1 MPSSRYSAL
10 QEKVNADLAALVA
23 DATSRNDWTYVRSFF
38 AHPVQN
44 TPDAEKICKVMAWGR
59 FFLPTYL
66 RDASPPFHYEILE
79 KIFSRKNEYWAAPR
93 GFSKTT
99 LNQLA
104 MCYKV
109 ANQEEKFIVVV
120 EKSFREAAEVL
131 EMVRKTFADERMVK
145 QVYGCLIKA
154 DATGATDEKN
164 KDAQGDLFI
173 NGVRLRA
180 KGFNAPIRGL
190 KSAEWRPT
198 LIIVDDVETD
208 EHIGNEDQR
217 RKYRENYSQGIVPS
231 LDIDGCVKVMGTIL
245 HYDSLLK
252 NLVDHHG
259 GSIYRA
265 YDPMAQE
272 PASTLLWPE
281 RWPWDVLERKRLE
294 MEMEGQGS
302 SKFCSPFEAP
312 VLMSDMSLKHIGE
325 VEIGDELVG
334 FEFGNGKRR
343 TLKKSKVLDV
353 FSRSAKTVRI
363 TLSNG
368 DIIRCTPEHRWFTG
382 RWGEHRSPYLPAV
395 VGRRLMKVFSLPR
408 EATDEERL
416 DFRYLAGMIDGEGAC
431 KWGNIQISQSKS
443 KNPDVYSEIEA
454 ILKKLNIPFTKQ
466 GPFDT
471 KQTETFVIGGGK
483 STKIEIIHHGKLAKQ
498 RQLADWMFKRPTDYV
513 QEKPRV
519 VKIEDSG
526 EETVYSLKTETGNY
540 IVWGYASSNCQEFLN
555 QPIDDLRRDFRQ
567 EWTRKYFTE
576 ADVKFKALYRT
587 VCIDPAESK
596 SRGADYTAVTVVD
609 TDQENNWFVR
619 HVKRHRVNS
628 AELIDLIFELWR
640 TFSPQTIGIE
650 KKAFE
655 DQIKPYLQIKSQETG
670 VFPAVVEL
678 EHKGQRKEDRIR
690 GALQGRFESG
700 KIYLMEG
707 AKDDTRLLQGELY
720 DFPFGKNDDLADS
733 LAYHSVLAKRPY
745 GGRTEHMPSNWKEL
759 LDFRKKK
766 RGDSLAVKL

>member
-1 MPSSRYSAL
+1 MTPSRYSAP
-10 QEKVNADLAALVA
+10 QAKVNADLAALVA
-23 DATSRNDWTYVRSFF
+23 DATASGDWAYVRGFF
-38 AHPVQN
+38 SHDVPTGTEEAQV
-44 TPDAEKICKVMAWGR
+44 TKICKVMAWGR

-145 QVYGCLIKA
+145 QVYGCLVKA

-231 LDIDGCVKVMGTIL
+231 LDIDVCVKVMGTIL

-302 SKFCSPFEAP
+302 SKF
-312 VLMSDMSLKHIGE
+312 H
-325 VEIGDELVG
+325 
-334 FEFGNGKRR
+334 
-343 TLKKSKVLDV
+343 
-353 FSRSAKTVRI
+353 
-363 TLSNG
+363 
-368 DIIRCTPEHRWFTG
+368 
-382 RWGEHRSPYLPAV
+382 
-395 VGRRLMKVFSLPR
+395 
-408 EATDEERL
+408 
-416 DFRYLAGMIDGEGAC
+416 
-431 KWGNIQISQSKS
+431 
-443 KNPDVYSEIEA
+443 
-454 ILKKLNIPFTKQ
+454 
-466 GPFDT
+466 
-471 KQTETFVIGGGK
+471 
-483 STKIEIIHHGKLAKQ
+483 
-498 RQLADWMFKRPTDYV
+498 
-513 QEKPRV
+513 
-519 VKIEDSG
+519 
-526 EETVYSLKTETGNY
+526 
-540 IVWGYASSNCQEFLN
+540 QEFLN